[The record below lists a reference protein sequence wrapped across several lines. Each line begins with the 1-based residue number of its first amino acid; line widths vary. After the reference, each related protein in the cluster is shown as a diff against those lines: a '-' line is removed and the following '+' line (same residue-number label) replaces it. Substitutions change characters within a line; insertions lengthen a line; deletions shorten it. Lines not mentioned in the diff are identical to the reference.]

1 MAETQEKKLPPE
13 DARTAELDLNASAAK
28 SLFLGEIVE
37 ENLFPFPSL
46 DAEEAETVRI
56 ILESIDK
63 FMSGRQ
69 EEFRSFDE
77 AGAQPEEYI
86 QSLKELGL
94 FGLVIPEE
102 FGGLGLSNSAY
113 SRVLQQTS
121 RYDASTSLTI
131 GAHSSI
137 GIKGLLLFGTDEQ
150 KKRYLPKLASGDL
163 IGAFCL
169 TEPGS
174 GSDAASIS
182 THAQRQDDGSWLLSG
197 EKIWITNGPLAGFYT
212 VFARTDNEKGK
223 ISAFIVEREWEGVS
237 VGKKEDK
244 LGIRASATSSVMFDN
259 VRVPQENLL
268 GEEGK
273 GFKVAMNI
281 LNNGRTGLGGGCIGG
296 MKTSIALASRYA
308 TERKQFGQSISE
320 FGLIKQKVGQM
331 TIDCFATESAVSLL
345 GYYIDSGVKDF
356 SVEAAIC
363 KVFATE
369 SMWKTANEALQIAGG
384 NGFMKDYPY
393 EMIIRDSR
401 INMIYEGTNEILRL
415 YIGLSGLKQVGD
427 YLQDLSE
434 SVTGI
439 FNHPIKGFGV
449 MSEYASRRLTRLT
462 SLGRDKVDFIP
473 PALTDAALIF
483 EHYTLALERA
493 AETILRRHGKKV
505 IEKQFAMSRIANVV
519 IDLFVGLAVL
529 SRVSKMIEQRGS
541 EACEHEIAIANTF
554 SQQAKRRMNQNLRRI
569 EKNEDEEVKSIA
581 NHIFDSGS
589 FGWDVLE

>member
-1 MAETQEKKLPPE
+1 MAEQKQEPGKTTGK
-13 DARTAELDLNASAAK
+13 TAALDLNASTAL

-46 DAEEAETVRI
+46 KPEEAETVRI
-56 ILESIDK
+56 ILESIDR
-63 FMSGRQ
+63 FMEGRH
-69 EEFRSFDE
+69 EEFRRFDA
-77 AGAQPEEYI
+77 AGEQPEQYL
-86 QSLKELGL
+86 QSLRELGL
-94 FGLVIPEE
+94 FGLVVPEE
-102 FGGLGLSNSAY
+102 YGGLGLSNSAY

-137 GIKGLLLFGTDEQ
+137 GIKGLLLYGTEEQ
-150 KKRYLPKLASGDL
+150 KARYLPQLASGEM

-182 THAQRQDDGSWLLSG
+182 TRAVRSDDGSWLLNG
-197 EKIWITNGPLAGFYT
+197 EKIWITNGPIADFYT
-212 VFARTDNEKGK
+212 VFARTDSEHGK
-223 ISAFIVEREWEGVS
+223 ISAFIVERAWDGVS
-237 VGKKEDK
+237 AGPKEDK
-244 LGIRASATSSVMFDN
+244 LGIRASATSSVNFEN
-259 VRVPQENLL
+259 VRVPSENLL

-273 GFKVAMNI
+273 GFKIAMNI

-296 MKTSIALASRYA
+296 MKTSIALAAEYA
-308 TERKQFGQSISE
+308 VQRKQFGKSISE
-320 FGLIKQKVGQM
+320 FGLIKQKIAQM
-331 TIDCFATESAVSLL
+331 TVDCFAAESAVTLL
-345 GYYIDSGVKDF
+345 GYYIDNGVKEF

-369 SMWKTANEALQIAGG
+369 AMWRTGNEALQIAGG
-384 NGFMKDYPY
+384 NGFMKEYPY

-415 YIGLSGLKQVGD
+415 YIALSGLKQVGE
-427 YLQDLSE
+427 YLQDISE

-449 MSEYASRRLTRLT
+449 MSGYASRRITRLT

-473 PALTDAALIF
+473 PILADSALIF
-483 EHYTLALERA
+483 EHYTLSLEKA

-529 SRVSKMIEQRGS
+529 SRASKMIAERGS
-541 EACEHEIAIANTF
+541 EKCAQEIAIANVF

-569 EKNEDEEVKSIA
+569 EKNEDEDFKSLA
-581 NHIFDSGS
+581 DHICSTGAFN
-589 FGWDVLE
+589 WDVLD

>member
-1 MAETQEKKLPPE
+1 MAETQDAKLPPE
-13 DARTAELDLNASAAK
+13 DSRSAELDVEASAAK

-37 ENLFPFPSL
+37 ENLFPFPAL
-46 DAEEAETVRI
+46 HPEEAETVRI

-63 FMSGRQ
+63 FMQGRE
-69 EEFRSFDE
+69 EEFREFDKV
-77 AGAQPEEYI
+77 GAQPPEYI

-94 FGLVIPEE
+94 FGLVVPEE
-102 FGGLGLSNSAY
+102 YGGLGLSSCAY

-137 GIKGLLLFGTDEQ
+137 GIKGVILFGTDEQ
-150 KKRYLPKLASGDL
+150 KRHYLPRLASGEM

-174 GSDAASIS
+174 GSDAASVS
-182 THAQRQDDGSWLLSG
+182 THAEKQDDGTWRLSG
-197 EKIWITNGPLAGFYT
+197 EKIWITNGPIADFYT
-212 VFARTDNEKGK
+212 VFARTDSEKGK
-223 ISAFIVEREWEGVS
+223 ISAFLVERAWDGVS
-237 VGKKEDK
+237 VGNKEDK

-259 VRVPQENLL
+259 VLVPAENLL

-273 GFKVAMNI
+273 GFKIAMNI

-296 MKTSIALASRYA
+296 MKTSIALASEYA
-308 TERKQFGQSISE
+308 TQRKQFGQSISE
-320 FGLIKQKVGQM
+320 FGLIKQKVAQM
-331 TIDCFATESAVSLL
+331 TIDCFAAESAVSLL
-345 GYYIDSGVKDF
+345 GHYIDNGVKDF

-369 SMWKTANEALQIAGG
+369 AMWRTGNEALQIAGG

-415 YIGLSGLKQVGD
+415 YIALSGLKQVGE

-449 MSEYASRRLTRLT
+449 MSEYASKRITRLT

-473 PALTDAALIF
+473 PSLTDAALVF

-493 AETILRRHGKKV
+493 AEMVLRRHGKKV

-529 SRVSKMIEQRGS
+529 SRVSKLIEERGS
-541 EACEHEIAIANTF
+541 ESCVNEIAIANTF

-569 EKNEDEEVKSIA
+569 EKNEDEDMKVLA
-581 NHIFDSGS
+581 DHIFENGS
-589 FGWDVLE
+589 FDWDTID